1 MQLRPHRRRHPAAF
15 ARSPRPS
22 TRAVTTWGCAALA
35 LVISGAACAQAIT
48 FFQYQGFGG
57 RRIDSDRA
65 IADFEPTGMND
76 TANAV
81 IVRTGRWQVCTDAW
95 YQGRCATLGPGE
107 YPNLGAVDMA
117 GSISSARPAD
127 GDVANA
133 VIPAPDAT
141 ALAQYPGQYGAS
153 PSPQAQYQ
161 PPQYEPPQYQPPPP
175 QYQPP
180 PQPQYQPPPQP
191 QYQTPP
197 QPQYQTPPQPQYQPP
212 PPPQYQ
218 PPPPPQYQPPPPPQY
233 QPPPPPSGV
242 APRGDAAVVLFDE
255 PNFGGASFPVVAR
268 VDNLDITHWN
278 DRAVSMVI
286 HYGNWELCTDA
297 YYRGTCSVYGPG
309 RYSDIGGGMMR
320 QLSSLRPA
328 GDRAV
333 APPQA
338 YVPPSP
344 AHVPPPGYANART
357 GPRAVLYDTR
367 DFGGGSVMVEYDAPN
382 FDPMGFNDRAQ
393 SIRVESGTWV
403 FCSDAGYRGDC
414 MTFAPGDYPNL
425 PGGLERRISSGHALR

>member
-1 MQLRPHRRRHPAAF
+1 M
-15 ARSPRPS
+15 
-22 TRAVTTWGCAALA
+22 CAALA
-35 LVISGAACAQAIT
+35 LIISGAACAQAIT

-57 RRIDSDRA
+57 RRIDSDQA
-65 IADFEPTGMND
+65 IADFQPTGMND
-76 TANAV
+76 AANAV
-81 IVRTGRWQVCTDAW
+81 IVRAGRWQVCTDAW

-107 YPNLGAVDMA
+107 YPNLGAFDMA
-117 GSISSARPAD
+117 GSVSSARPVDAA
-127 GDVANA
+127 VANG

-141 ALAQYPGQYGAS
+141 SLAQYPGQYGAP
-153 PSPQAQYQ
+153 PSPPPQYQ
-161 PPQYEPPQYQPPPP
+161 PPQYEPPQYQPPS
-175 QYQPP
+175 
-180 PQPQYQPPPQP
+180 
-191 QYQTPP
+191 
-197 QPQYQTPPQPQYQPP
+197 PQYQPP

-218 PPPPPQYQPPPPPQY
+218 PPSQYQPPPPQYPPPSQYQPSPPPQY
-233 QPPPPPSGV
+233 QPPPPPSGL

-286 HYGNWELCTDA
+286 HDGNWELCTDA
-297 YYRGTCSVYGPG
+297 YYRGNCSVYGPG
-309 RYSDIGGGMMR
+309 SYSDIGGGMMR

-328 GDRAV
+328 GDRAI

-338 YVPPSP
+338 YSPPAP
-344 AHVPPPGYANART
+344 AYVPPPGYANARS
-357 GPRAVLYDTR
+357 GPRAILYDAH

-382 FDPMGFNDRAQ
+382 FDPLGFNDRAQ

>member
-1 MQLRPHRRRHPAAF
+1 M
-15 ARSPRPS
+15 
-22 TRAVTTWGCAALA
+22 CAALA
-35 LVISGAACAQAIT
+35 LAVSGAACAQAIS

-57 RRIDSDRA
+57 RRIDSDQA

-76 TANAV
+76 AANAV
-81 IVRTGRWQVCTDAW
+81 IVRSGRWQVCTDAW

-107 YPNLGAVDMA
+107 YPNLAEFDMA
-117 GSISSARPAD
+117 ASISSARPVDA
-127 GDVANA
+127 GVANG

-141 ALAQYPGQYGAS
+141 ALAQYPGQYGAP

-161 PPQYEPPQYQPPPP
+161 PPQYQ
-175 QYQPP
+175 
-180 PQPQYQPPPQP
+180 
-191 QYQTPP
+191 
-197 QPQYQTPPQPQYQPP
+197 
-212 PPPQYQ
+212 PPQYQ

-233 QPPPPPSGV
+233 QPPPPQYQPPPPPSGM

-333 APPQA
+333 AAPQA

-344 AHVPPPGYANART
+344 AYAPPPGASARSA
-357 GPRAVLYDTR
+357 PRAILYDDH
-367 DFGGGSVMVEYDAPN
+367 DFGGGSVVVEYDAPN